1 MPTAR
6 SLAGRIQDELGVE
19 AELVAGG
26 GGIFDVHR
34 GDELVYSKFESGGFP
49 DETELV
55 ASLKRA

>member
-19 AELVAGG
+19 ADLVAGG
-26 GGIFDVHR
+26 GGIFDVHQ
-34 GDELVYSKFESGGFP
+34 GDELVYSKFKSGRFP